1 MYNNNMT
8 GKIRLLLILFALST
22 AVFAQAQSEQATSGQ
37 GGDFWISL
45 NGDAAMYGSEGFAFG
60 GGIALGYGSGASIG
74 LKAMW
79 YFSSDQINT
88 LEINFIV
95 RFYIQADKEF
105 LLTQGSRAYSGPFIQ
120 FMGGPTFYGYMES
133 ASIPSEIGMISAGF
147 SFGWRFL
154 FIDRWFVEPSVRAG
168 YPYIVAA
175 GIAAGVRF

>member
-1 MYNNNMT
+1 M
-8 GKIRLLLILFALST
+8 GKFRLFLILFALGT
-22 AVFAQAQSEQATSGQ
+22 AVFAQAQSEQVSGQ

-45 NGDAAMYGSEGFAFG
+45 NGDGAFYGSEGFAFG

-79 YFSSDQINT
+79 YFSSDNINT
-88 LEINFIV
+88 LEIDFIV
-95 RFYIQADKEF
+95 RFYLIGPQAY
-105 LLTQGSRAYSGPFIQ
+105 QGPFVQ
-120 FMGGPTFYGYMES
+120 FMGGPTFYGYMEG
-133 ASIPSEIGMISAGF
+133 AYIPSEIGTISAGF

-154 FIDRWFVEPSVRAG
+154 FIDRLFVEPSVRAG

>member
-1 MYNNNMT
+1 M
-8 GKIRLLLILFALST
+8 GKFRLLLILFALS
-22 AVFAQAQSEQATSGQ
+22 ASVFAQDQSEQAQSGQ

-45 NGDAAMYGSEGFAFG
+45 NGDGALYGSEGFAFG

-74 LKAMW
+74 IKAIW

-88 LEINFIV
+88 LEINLIV
-95 RFYIQADKEF
+95 RFY
-105 LLTQGSRAYSGPFIQ
+105 LRGSESYSGPFVQ
-120 FMGGPTFYGYMES
+120 FMGGPTFYGYMEG

-154 FIDRWFVEPSVRAG
+154 FINRLFIEPSVRVG